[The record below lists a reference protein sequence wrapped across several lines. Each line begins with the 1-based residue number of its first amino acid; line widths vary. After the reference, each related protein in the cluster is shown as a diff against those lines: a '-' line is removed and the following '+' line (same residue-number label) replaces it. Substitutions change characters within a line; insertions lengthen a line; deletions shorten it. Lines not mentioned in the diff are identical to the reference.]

1 MIKITWTVSI
11 ADLMSLIE
19 QFIVLF
25 DLLYLTLLARGYSQ
39 MKREQM
45 RRDNVYNKL

>member
-1 MIKITWTVSI
+1 MINITWTVSI
-11 ADLMSLIE
+11 AEITSLIE
-19 QFIVLF
+19 QFVVLI

-45 RRDNVYNKL
+45 RKDNGYNKL